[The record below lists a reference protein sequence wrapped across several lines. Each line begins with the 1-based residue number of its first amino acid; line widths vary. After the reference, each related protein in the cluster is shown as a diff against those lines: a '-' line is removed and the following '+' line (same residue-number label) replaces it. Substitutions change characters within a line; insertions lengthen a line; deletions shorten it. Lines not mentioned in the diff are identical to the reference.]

1 MGEAVSRC
9 VILCAAPMDEPQA
22 VAQLLREDDYI
33 LAADGGLRLARALG
47 VTPSAMIA
55 DLDSADSP
63 TDVPLHRLPIRKDVT
78 DTAAAVTFAREQG
91 YTDFLILGG
100 TGGRLDHQHANM
112 LLLVTLA
119 RQGCRAMLADA
130 HNRITA
136 AAASPV
142 KVDHLP
148 DWSLSLFAFDETVRA
163 LSIEGASYPLDGY
176 DLQPSDPLCI
186 SNHTLVEPCTVS
198 FDSGTLLIF
207 RSKD

>member
-1 MGEAVSRC
+1 MSRC
-9 VILCAAPMDEPQA
+9 VILCAAPVDEPQTLA
-22 VAQLLREDDYI
+22 RLLREDDYI

-47 VTPSAMIA
+47 VTPSAVIA
-55 DLDSADSP
+55 DLDSADKP
-63 TDVPLHRLPIRKDVT
+63 TDVPLYRLPIRKDVT
-78 DTAAAVTFAREQG
+78 DTAAAITYAREQG

-119 RQGCRAMLADA
+119 QQGCRAVLADA

-136 AAASPV
+136 TTTSPV

-148 DWSLSLFAFDETVRA
+148 GWSLSLFAFGETVTA
-163 LSIEGASYPLDGY
+163 LSIHGASYSLDEY

-186 SNHTLVEPCTVS
+186 SNHTEGDGCTVT

>member
-1 MGEAVSRC
+1 MSRC
-9 VILCAAPMDEPQA
+9 VILCAAPMDDPQA
-22 VAQLLREDDYI
+22 VSSLLREDDYI
-33 LAADGGLRLARALG
+33 LAADGGLHLARTLG
-47 VTPSAMIA
+47 VTPSAVIA
-55 DLDSADSP
+55 DFDSADVPS
-63 TDVPLHRLPIRKDVT
+63 DVPLRRLPVRKDVT

-119 RQGCRAMLADA
+119 RQGCRATLADA

-136 AAASPV
+136 ATDSPV
-142 KVDHLP
+142 KVEHLP
-148 DWSLSLFAFDETVRA
+148 GWSLSLFAFDEAVTA
-163 LSIEGASYPLDGY
+163 LSIRGASYPLERY
-176 DLQPSDPLCI
+176 DLQPADPLCV
-186 SNHTLVEPCTVS
+186 SNHTEGEECTVS